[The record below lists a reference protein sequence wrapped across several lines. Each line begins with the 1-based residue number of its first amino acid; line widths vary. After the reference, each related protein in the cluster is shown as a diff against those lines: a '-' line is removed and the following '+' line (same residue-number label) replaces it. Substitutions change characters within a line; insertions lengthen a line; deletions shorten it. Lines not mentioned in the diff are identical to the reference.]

1 MVQRTATAFAAGIA
15 AALGAWYLIGERSSP
30 GADPADGRILVPPPV
45 PPAVEHVAGVAAVL
59 LLVAFLVLAIR
70 RRRLV
75 TGTSATALLVVAG
88 VLLGAIGRIASAATI
103 GANIGGGIAVLFGLP
118 LVGVLV
124 LAAVVVLVRAGVRGI
139 GENGNPAR

>member
-1 MVQRTATAFAAGIA
+1 M
-15 AALGAWYLIGERSSP
+15 
-30 GADPADGRILVPPPV
+30 
-45 PPAVEHVAGVAAVL
+45 
-59 LLVAFLVLAIR
+59 
-70 RRRLV
+70 